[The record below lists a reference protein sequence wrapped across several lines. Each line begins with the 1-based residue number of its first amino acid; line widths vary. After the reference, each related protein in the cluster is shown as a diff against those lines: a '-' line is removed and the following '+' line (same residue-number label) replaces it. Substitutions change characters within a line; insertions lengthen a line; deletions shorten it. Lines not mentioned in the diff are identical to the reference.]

1 VGNHRG
7 VSREELKQ
15 GTVVTVTVLL
25 ALGLI
30 AAWSVLIPGF
40 MSWDDIVMA
49 VIGSLR
55 LTGPVAAAFAAWVA
69 VRKHRAGRGRAMT
82 PWRAVKAPLAIL
94 MVVTGSFGT
103 TVLVLGLRA
112 GLGEQPGRLV
122 PSGLAMCVASLT
134 LYVVV
139 GWIVGWLLPVIATP
153 AIAGLGTYVLFTWLA
168 GNFTWADRLAPATR
182 EPYDLFEGMSATA
195 FTDQTLWLVG
205 LSTALLLGWVALVTG
220 RTLAL
225 AAAVVAVLAAG
236 AGAARLVTEP
246 QTVAASERLVYSC
259 QEWPI
264 TVCVHPTMRGGLTEL
279 VSTFTTIAARLAGT
293 PAAFKRVEQ
302 HARGDED
309 TADPGVAFIH
319 VDDLGD
325 GYADRAATEFLD
337 HLARPCPGMIAAGYR
352 AIVIAWLRNEPLP
365 AGPIPEHRYA
375 AVWFSEL
382 TETQR
387 RDWLRMFYSD
397 FVSCGLQSRHFGGG
411 ARPADPNMTGYP
423 VNAGRDYAPVYPVN
437 PSPTYPPTAAAVP
450 THSPTGAA
458 PAPAVPPSPGPGTV
472 PGPSAGPV
480 TGPVPGQTPG
490 AGGGAGQGSGQD
502 PGADP
507 GAVPGSGSSPGPGAA
522 PAGPGGSSSGQD
534 SGRGHGFRDGSGSSD
549 PPSDGQRSG
558 SSRSG
563 SRFEP
568 GPGVGGESHPGGAG
582 QDSRRGTDFRPGQE
596 RLPGDRTATPSG
608 SWQDLEAV
616 PGLHDFRS

>member
-7 VSREELKQ
+7 VSREELKH

-25 ALGLI
+25 ALGLVV
-30 AAWSVLIPGF
+30 AWSALIPGF

-69 VRKHRAGRGRAMT
+69 VRKHRASNGRAIT

-94 MVVTGSFGT
+94 VVVTGSFGT

-122 PSGLAMCVASLT
+122 PSGLAMCVASLA

-139 GWIVGWLLPVIATP
+139 GWIVGWLLPLVATP

-195 FTDQTLWLVG
+195 FTDQTLWLLG
-205 LSTALLLGWVALVTG
+205 LSTAFLLGWVALVT
-220 RTLAL
+220 RRMLAL
-225 AAAVVAVLAAG
+225 AAAVMAVMAAG
-236 AGAARLVTEP
+236 TGAARLVTEP

-264 TVCVHPTMRGGLTEL
+264 TVCVHPSMRAGLTEL

-293 PAAFKRVEQ
+293 PAAFNRVEQ
-302 HARGDED
+302 HSPDDGDQ
-309 TADPGVAFIH
+309 ADPGVAFIH
-319 VDDLGD
+319 VDDLND
-325 GYADRAATEFLD
+325 GYADRAAGEFLD
-337 HLARPCPGMIAAGYR
+337 RLAKPCPGTVTAGYR
-352 AIVIAWLRNEPLP
+352 AIVISWLRNEPLS
-365 AGPIPEHRYA
+365 AGPLPEHRYA

-411 ARPADPNMTGYP
+411 ARQADPNMTGYP
-423 VNAGRDYAPVYPVN
+423 VNADAGFAPVYPVA
-437 PSPTYPPTAAAVP
+437 PSPGYP
-450 THSPTGAA
+450 SAA
-458 PAPAVPPSPGPGTV
+458 PVVPSPSGPAGQIPGVVLTPGTVPGAGPGTV
-472 PGPSAGPV
+472 PGPIPGAGSGTGQGAGPDTGTGTGPDGGASPEPGPGASAGPG
-480 TGPVPGQTPG
+480 TLPETPDG
-490 AGGGAGQGSGQD
+490 SGSGQD
-502 PGADP
+502 SPRRDGTDAPGSRPDQDP
-507 GAVPGSGSSPGPGAA
+507 GSDGT
-522 PAGPGGSSSGQD
+522 D
-534 SGRGHGFRDGSGSSD
+534 RDG
-549 PPSDGQRSG
+549 
-558 SSRSG
+558 
-563 SRFEP
+563 
-568 GPGVGGESHPGGAG
+568 G

-596 RLPGDRTATPSG
+596 RLPGDSTALSPVGASG
-608 SWQDLEAV
+608 
-616 PGLHDFRS
+616 GFRGHRRHHDFQQ

>member
-1 VGNHRG
+1 M
-7 VSREELKQ
+7 
-15 GTVVTVTVLL
+15 TVLL

-69 VRKHRAGRGRAMT
+69 VCKHRAGRGRAMT

-94 MVVTGSFGT
+94 LVVTGSFGT

-112 GLGEQPGRLV
+112 GLGEQPGRMV

-153 AIAGLGTYVLFTWLA
+153 AVAGLGTYVLFTWLA
-168 GNFTWADRLAPATR
+168 GNFRWADRLAPATR
-182 EPYDLFEGMSATA
+182 EPYNLFEGMSATA

-225 AAAVVAVLAAG
+225 AAAVIAVLAAG
-236 AGAARLVTEP
+236 TGAARLVTEP
-246 QTVAASERLVYSC
+246 QTVAATERLVYSC

-293 PAAFKRVEQ
+293 PAGFKRVEQ
-302 HARGDED
+302 HSRGDDD

-411 ARPADPNMTGYP
+411 VRPAVPKMTGYP
-423 VNAGRDYAPVYPVN
+423 VGGEHDYAPVYPVN
-437 PSPTYPPTAAAVP
+437 PSPSYPPTAAPVLTP
-450 THSPTGAA
+450 SPTDVP
-458 PAPAVPPSPGPGTV
+458 PAPAVPPGPGPVTT
-472 PGPSAGPV
+472 PGQSAGPQS
-480 TGPVPGQTPG
+480 PEPGQSP
-490 AGGGAGQGSGQD
+490 GAGQGQD
-502 PGADP
+502 PGSAP
-507 GAVPGSGSSPGPGAA
+507 GTAPEASASPGPGAA
-522 PAGPGGSSSGQD
+522 PTGPGDPTGRD
-534 SGRGHGFRDGSGSSD
+534 SHHARGFRDGSW
-549 PPSDGQRSG
+549 
-558 SSRSG
+558 
-563 SRFEP
+563 
-568 GPGVGGESHPGGAG
+568 PGGHRIDPGSGGDSQPA
-582 QDSRRGTDFRPGQE
+582 QDSRRGTDFRPDQE
-596 RLPGDRTATPSG
+596 RLPPGRTITPPDVRQATG
-608 SWQDLEAV
+608 AV
-616 PGLHDFRS
+616 PGNQ